1 MKRSIAG
8 FIIVMSVAGVGRASA
23 QDAAA
28 GPGKLEITAIPAGV
42 VHFSEKKKD
51 ALPSWGN
58 YGIGAGLTYN
68 INRFVGVEGEG
79 GVNISRRDLTFGS
92 LTPVKAPNTIGYN
105 ANLVVGAGGHS
116 VVPYATGGIGGLTM
130 LKRAEVGVLNNQT
143 FLTGN
148 VGGGVKWYASGGRW
162 GLRGDYRFFG
172 VQSKL
177 TAPAFFGQQVRY
189 GNRVYGAVII
199 NAVK

>member
-8 FIIVMSVAGVGRASA
+8 LIIVMSVAAAGRASA
-23 QDAAA
+23 QENRP

-42 VHFSEKKKD
+42 VHFSKEDKEG
-51 ALPSWGN
+51 LPSWGN

-68 INRFVGVEGEG
+68 FSRFVGVEGEG
-79 GVNISRRDLTFGS
+79 GVNFARHMAFGD
-92 LTPVKAPNTIGYN
+92 LTPVRAPNSIGYN
-105 ANLVVGAGGHS
+105 ANLIVNAAGHA
-116 VVPYATGGIGGLTM
+116 VVPYATGGIGGLSLLAREEAGLDNM
-130 LKRAEVGVLNNQT
+130 LT

-162 GLRGDYRFFG
+162 GLRGDYRFFA

-177 TAPAFFGQQVRY
+177 SAPSFFGQEARY